1 MKIEEKKLEGKCSDK
16 GKKCSCGKSCEKK
29 TSCKGKTK
37 CSCKKTTKT
46 CVQVSYDVGWG
57 NTLFIRGEGCGLSW
71 DKGIPLIYDE
81 KKNHWHW
88 ECKTEQL
95 IEFKLLI
102 NDETWSEG
110 ENFVL
115 NPGKTKKIKP
125 SFL

>member
-1 MKIEEKKLEGKCSDK
+1 MKIEEKKLEEKCIVK
-16 GKKCSCGKSCEKK
+16 GKKCSCENSCEKK
-29 TSCKGKTK
+29 TCKGKAK
-37 CSCKKTTKT
+37 CSCKKKTTASI
-46 CVQVSYDVGWG
+46 QVSYDVGWG

-71 DKGIPLIYDE
+71 DKGIPLTYDE
-81 KKNHWHW
+81 KKKHWYW
-88 ECKTEQL
+88 ECKTEKP

-115 NPGKTKKIKP
+115 NPGKTKKIEP